1 MTARSRDI
9 VVVVRPGSVQP
20 DVLQIRVV
28 WTVECGVLSLNVTCL
43 KSQSGL
49 QTRGFLG
56 QLALNK
62 PGKTFSTIKSFRNI
76 KCC

>member
-28 WTVECGVLSLNVTCL
+28 STVES
-43 KSQSGL
+43 
-49 QTRGFLG
+49 
-56 QLALNK
+56 
-62 PGKTFSTIKSFRNI
+62 
-76 KCC
+76 